1 MGFFWNDHKLSYS
14 CWTMQDPFAELDLLL
29 GEFPS
34 EWLPISKNQRCMQD
48 ASKPASNAGRSAS
61 SLAQTVAVLA
71 VDQDK
76 FGETVMSFNAYRWN
90 HHSESHRISFNWT
103 NIVQSLGVCGG
114 GPSTTGKNMRVS
126 WLNMQILRHIDQII
140 LTAPEAATNS
150 FPMVTGSCT
159 WSTCQKVVGPIHRF
173 NHMLYGWLHYL
184 GSCSTHKGLN

>member
-1 MGFFWNDHKLSYS
+1 
-14 CWTMQDPFAELDLLL
+14 MQDPFGELDLLL

-48 ASKPASNAGRSAS
+48 ALKPASNAGRSAS

-76 FGETVMSFNAYRWN
+76 FGETVLSFNAYRWTP
-90 HHSESHRISFNWT
+90 HSESHRISFNWT

-114 GPSTTGKNMRVS
+114 GPSTTGKNMRGS
-126 WLNMQILRHIDQII
+126 WLNMQILIHIDQII
-140 LTAPEAATNS
+140 LTAPEAATKS
-150 FPMVTGSCT
+150 FPMVTASCT
-159 WSTCQKVVGPIHRF
+159 CSTCQKVVGPIYRL
-173 NHMLYGWLHYL
+173 NDMLYGWLHYL